1 MRAGAISLLSD
12 FLLSPCITMAENLDY
27 GLIRGRRGHFW
38 RSSYSHRI
46 LHLSLPA
53 CSLFTIL
60 PCIHSSHILLGF
72 GFSVAVAH
80 RICYLSRES
89 TGAAVSAAGRRA
101 GGRCFLPPCCGP
113 ALPPSLGLLSTVG
126 QCPKEFPCSSPA
138 RPTDRLRGRDRP
150 CHPFTRSAIS
160 GEMHD
165 PLLDDCFSVC
175 LFRGVA
181 IASASGEHA
190 SARRRRQF
198 LFETK
203 NSQP

>member
-1 MRAGAISLLSD
+1 MCA
-12 FLLSPCITMAENLDY
+12 
-27 GLIRGRRGHFW
+27 RGRNFATLGFPP
-38 RSSYSHRI
+38 
-46 LHLSLPA
+46 LSLHYNGRKLGLWVDTRKTGSFLAALLFSSHPPPEPA
-53 CSLFTIL
+53 CVFTVHHPAL
-60 PCIHSSHILLGF
+60 YSHILMGF